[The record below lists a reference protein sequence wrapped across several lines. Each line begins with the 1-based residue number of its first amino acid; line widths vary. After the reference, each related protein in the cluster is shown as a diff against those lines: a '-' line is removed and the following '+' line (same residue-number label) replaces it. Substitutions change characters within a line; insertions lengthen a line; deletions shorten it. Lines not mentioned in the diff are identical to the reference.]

1 MEVKMKRLMLA
12 AGILSLAACSSL
24 SSGAGGGNQAGKS
37 EERRQKVLHEMCD
50 DEAREVGGKTRK
62 ELHTPKDVLY
72 DERND
77 TDQTLRL
84 KRVCHKLTQANASG
98 MTSEEQHAMLDRECK
113 MSVDDNTRSMDPR
126 QVESAAKMKRLCDE
140 LTVHKP

>member
-1 MEVKMKRLMLA
+1 MEIKRLILVT
-12 AGILSLAACSSL
+12 GILSLAACTSL
-24 SSGAGGGNQAGKS
+24 SSGTGGDIQAGNS

-50 DEAREVGGKTRK
+50 DDAREVGGKTRK
-62 ELHTPKDVLY
+62 ELRTAKDVLY

-77 TDQTLRL
+77 TNQTLRL
-84 KRVCHKLTQANASG
+84 KRVCHKLTQANSSG
-98 MTSEEQHAMLDRECK
+98 MTSEEEHAMLERECK

>member
-1 MEVKMKRLMLA
+1 MEIKRLILVT
-12 AGILSLAACSSL
+12 GILSLAACTSL
-24 SSGAGGGNQAGKS
+24 SSGTGGSDQAGNS

-50 DEAREVGGKTRK
+50 DDAREVGGKTRK
-62 ELHTPKDVLY
+62 ELRTAKDVLY

-77 TDQTLRL
+77 TNQTLRL
-84 KRVCHKLTQANASG
+84 KRVCHKLTQANSSG
-98 MTSEEQHAMLDRECK
+98 MTSEEEHAMLERECK

>member
-1 MEVKMKRLMLA
+1 MEIKRLILVT
-12 AGILSLAACSSL
+12 GILSLAACTSL
-24 SSGAGGGNQAGKS
+24 SSGTGGSDQAGRS

-50 DEAREVGGKTRK
+50 DDAREVGGKTRK
-62 ELHTPKDVLY
+62 ELRTPKDVLAN
-72 DERND
+72 ERND

-84 KRVCHKLTQANASG
+84 KRVCHKLVDANLSG

-113 MSVDDNTRSMDPR
+113 MSVDDNTRSSDPR

>member
-1 MEVKMKRLMLA
+1 M
-12 AGILSLAACSSL
+12 
-24 SSGAGGGNQAGKS
+24 
-37 EERRQKVLHEMCD
+37 
-50 DEAREVGGKTRK
+50 
-62 ELHTPKDVLY
+62 Y

-77 TDQTLRL
+77 TNQTLRL
-84 KRVCHKLTQANASG
+84 KRVCHKLTQANSSG
-98 MTSEEQHAMLDRECK
+98 MTSEEEHAMLERECK

>member
-1 MEVKMKRLMLA
+1 MEIKRLILVT
-12 AGILSLAACSSL
+12 GILSLAACTSL
-24 SSGAGGGNQAGKS
+24 SSGTGGDSQAGNS

-50 DEAREVGGKTRK
+50 DDAREVGGKTRK
-62 ELHTPKDVLY
+62 ELRTAKGVLE

-77 TDQTLRL
+77 TNQTLRL
-84 KRVCHKLTQANASG
+84 KRVCHKLTQANSSG
-98 MTSEEQHAMLDRECK
+98 MTSEEEHAMLERECK